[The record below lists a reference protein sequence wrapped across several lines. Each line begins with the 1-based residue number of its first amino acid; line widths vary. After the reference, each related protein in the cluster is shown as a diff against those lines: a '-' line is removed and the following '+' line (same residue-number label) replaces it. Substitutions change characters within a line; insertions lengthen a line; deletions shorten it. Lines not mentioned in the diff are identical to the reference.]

1 MKQTHNWKIRVGAFC
16 LTALC
21 LGTGV
26 ALAAGAGSE
35 SDPLVTLSYLNETVL
50 PKLKQDVEASAE
62 KLKQDVEASAETR
75 QAELT
80 TQFNQIA
87 AQGGGGTSAS
97 YTVVT
102 LNPGQRMNL
111 DLGAEVM
118 LRVGSAAAG
127 AAVNPAL
134 VDVTTGGNL
143 NSGEG
148 LVQNHL
154 YMATMTDHYIT
165 AGGSTVKV
173 LVRGG
178 YSLS

>member
-1 MKQTHNWKIRVGAFC
+1 MKHTNNWKIRVGAFC
-16 LTALC
+16 LTAVC

-50 PKLKQDVEASAE
+50 PKLVSD
-62 KLKQDVEASAETR
+62 AETKAAAR
-75 QAELT
+75 QAELAA
-80 TQFNQIA
+80 QFNQNA
-87 AQGGGGTSAS
+87 GQGSGSGTNAS

-102 LNPGQRMNL
+102 LSAGQRMNL
-111 DLGAEVM
+111 DLGCEVM

-134 VDVTTGGNL
+134 VDITSGGNL

-154 YMATMTDHYIT
+154 YLATMTAHYIT
-165 AGGSTVKV
+165 AGSGTVKV

-178 YSLS
+178 YQLA

>member
-1 MKQTHNWKIRVGAFC
+1 MKKPSSWKIRVGAFC
-16 LTALC
+16 LTAVC

-26 ALAAGAGSE
+26 ALAAGAGGE
-35 SDPLVTLSYLNETVL
+35 GDPLVTLSYLNETVL
-50 PKLKQDVEASAE
+50 PKLVQDT
-62 KLKQDVEASAETR
+62 ETKADQR

-80 TQFNQIA
+80 EQFNQA
-87 AQGGGGTSAS
+87 VAQGGGGTASAS

-118 LRVGSAAAG
+118 LRVGSAVAG

-134 VDVTTGGNL
+134 VDITTGGNL

-148 LVQNHL
+148 LAQNHL
-154 YMATMTDHYIT
+154 YLATMTDHYIT
-165 AGGSTVKV
+165 AGGGTVKV

-178 YSLS
+178 YSVV

>member
-62 KLKQDVEASAETR
+62 TR

-102 LNPGQRMNL
+102 LNAGQRMNL

-127 AAVNPAL
+127 AEVNPAL

>member
-1 MKQTHNWKIRVGAFC
+1 MKKKSSWKICLGAFC
-16 LTALC
+16 LSALC

-26 ALAAGAGSE
+26 ALAAGAGGE

-50 PKLKQDVEASAE
+50 PKLVQDT
-62 KLKQDVEASAETR
+62 ETKAAAR

-80 TQFNQIA
+80 TQLNQLI
-87 AQGGGGTSAS
+87 AQGCGSTGSSAS

-102 LNPGQRMNL
+102 LSAGQRMNL

-118 LRVGSAAAG
+118 LRVGSATAG
-127 AAVNPAL
+127 AVVNPAL
-134 VDVTTGGNL
+134 VDITSGGNL

-165 AGGSTVKV
+165 AGGGTVKV

-178 YSLS
+178 YSIA